1 MVRPP
6 LEERGGAHE
15 ITAGLQSDTALRLGL
30 LQLVDGGEMPIHQH
44 GIGKGP
50 EMFGWLQFWRIGWEE
65 EQVEVVW
72 HAQALGAVPARA
84 IQYEDD
90 LLARTRAN
98 GLGKGSEFGFKEGRA
113 HRRRQVK
120 DRTAGSGMDKA

>member
-1 MVRPP
+1 MNLTIHTEFGECVIPISPWRLSFSEALRPP

-15 ITAGLQSDTALRLGL
+15 ITAGLQSDTALRLGV

-44 GIGKGP
+44 GIGEGP

-72 HAQALGAVPARA
+72 HAQALGAVPASA
-84 IQYEDD
+84 IEDED
-90 LLARTRAN
+90 NLPAR
-98 GLGKGSEFGFKEGRA
+98 
-113 HRRRQVK
+113 
-120 DRTAGSGMDKA
+120 